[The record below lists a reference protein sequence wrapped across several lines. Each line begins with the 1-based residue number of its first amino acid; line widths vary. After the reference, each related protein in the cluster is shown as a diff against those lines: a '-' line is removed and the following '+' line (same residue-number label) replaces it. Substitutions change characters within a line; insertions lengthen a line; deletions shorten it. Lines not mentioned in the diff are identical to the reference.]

1 MQVDFS
7 PIQRQL
13 SCQQDHHK
21 EVCHSFPVF
30 NLDACYYT
38 PAFVLEVDK
47 VTPLSCRKN
56 MCLMETHTKLYTSPR
71 RKSFPKK
78 SQTLYFIIYL
88 VRAKAIKIQQFLLHL
103 QDHLRGLPHR
113 TIPLM
118 FSMSRIQS
126 ISNSCVDHNTHDP
139 SPICALST
147 KGQKLKLLLPAIKNV
162 EGRLKNAGRWAAWQ
176 RDT

>member
-47 VTPLSCRKN
+47 VTLLTSRKN
-56 MCLMETHTKLYTSPR
+56 MLPMATHIRLSTSLKG
-71 RKSFPKK
+71 KSFPKK
-78 SQTLYFIIYL
+78 SRTLYFIFYL

-103 QDHLRGLPHR
+103 QDHLRGLSHS
-113 TIPLM
+113 TIPLIL
-118 FSMSRIQS
+118 SMSRIQS
-126 ISNSCVDHNTHDP
+126 ISSSCVGRNTHDP
-139 SPICALST
+139 SPISALYSRR
-147 KGQKLKLLLPAIKNV
+147 QKLKPLRPAIKN
-162 EGRLKNAGRWAAWQ
+162 EDGRSKNAGR
-176 RDT
+176 